1 MNEENKVN
9 YYSIIPAT
17 IRYSKE
23 LKANEKLLYGEIT
36 ALANK
41 YGYCYAKNRYFAE
54 LYHVSTETVSRWFSH
69 LQELGFIKIE
79 IKRNEKKEI
88 IARYIYIVDTPYCVN
103 NQYPYCQGNQ
113 YYIDE
118 KIKENN
124 INKNIDDLFYLII
137 NNKSKVPKDFYKE
150 LERLELNYTSDIIR
164 IMQDKNIQKIK
175 EIIFTIF
182 CIYQGGFKD
191 IITQFE
197 RNTLIKLYDMCKEH
211 KTKDFL
217 NYYKQSI
224 INQYTERRK

>member
-88 IARYIYIVDTPYCVN
+88 IARYIYIVDKPYCVN

-124 INKNIDDLFYLII
+124 INNNIDDLFFLII
-137 NNKSKVPKDFYKE
+137 NNKSKISRDFYLQ
-150 LERLELNYTSDIIR
+150 LERLELVYTNEILK
-164 IMQDKNIQKIK
+164 IMQEENIQKLKDIVY
-175 EIIFTIF
+175 TLF
-182 CIYQGGFKD
+182 CIYQSNFKM
-191 IITQFE
+191 IIPQID
-197 RNTLIKLYDMCKEH
+197 RNALINLYSTCKKH
-211 KTKDFL
+211 NTTDFL

-224 INQYTERRK
+224 INKYTERS

>member
-88 IARYIYIVDTPYCVN
+88 IARYIYIVDKPYCVN